1 MRPERTSR
9 LDKFLS
15 AVIIAG
21 GIGTWGVIEAGIWIV
36 TRWTQ

>member
-9 LDKFLS
+9 LEDFLF

-21 GIGTWGVIEAGIWIV
+21 IGMWTWGVIEAGIWMWQWV
-36 TRWTQ
+36 Q